1 MDKFSVIIPAGG
13 TSSRY
18 GNTNKLLE
26 KINDKTVIEETVSK
40 FLDIDDI
47 KEIIIPANIS
57 IISTLKDLLNNPK
70 IRIIEGGAS
79 RQKSVYNA
87 LKIVNTEYVLIHD
100 GARPLIK
107 KDTILYVMQ
116 HTIDK
121 KAVSVMT
128 KTTDTIKEVDETG
141 RIIRTIDRSKLYN
154 TQTPQGFETKLIKN
168 AHEKLI
174 DENFTDDCSMLEYL
188 DIPVY
193 IVNGSYTNIKITI
206 KSDLDFAKL
215 YI

>member
-1 MDKFSVIIPAGG
+1 MKNFSLIITAGG

-18 GNTNKLLE
+18 GNKNKLLE

-40 FLDIDDI
+40 FIDFD
-47 KEIIIPANIS
+47 EIDEVIISENSS
-57 IISTLKDLLNNPK
+57 IIETLQELLNNPK
-70 IRIIEGGAS
+70 VKIIEGGNT

-87 LKIVNTEYVLIHD
+87 LQVVKNDYVLIHD
-100 GARPLIK
+100 GARPLIR
-107 KDTILYVMQ
+107 KDTIAYVLEAVL
-116 HTIDK
+116 DK
-121 KAVSVMT
+121 DAVTVMT
-128 KTTDTIKEVDETG
+128 KTTDTIKEVDSTG

-154 TQTPQGFETKLIKN
+154 TQTPQAFKTSIIKD
-168 AHEKLI
+168 AHEKLK
-174 DENFTDDCSMLEYL
+174 EGNFTDDCSMLEEL
-188 DIPVY
+188 NIPVY